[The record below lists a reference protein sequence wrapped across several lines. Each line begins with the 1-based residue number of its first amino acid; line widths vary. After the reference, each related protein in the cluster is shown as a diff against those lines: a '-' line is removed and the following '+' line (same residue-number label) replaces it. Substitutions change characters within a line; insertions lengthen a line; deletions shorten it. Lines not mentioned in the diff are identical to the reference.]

1 MYGAEH
7 KGEPP
12 IFYSYLSLCV
22 DVFPTFSLL
31 AKLESHLK
39 DQSAF
44 KELQELYNDFVT
56 FLEVCTS
63 VLQLMIWCSR

>member
-1 MYGAEH
+1 MEQST
-7 KGEPP
+7 EVSPP
-12 IFYSYLSLCV
+12 SSTAIYLCV
-22 DVFPTFSLL
+22 DVLPTFSLL